1 MRDRAVRFS
10 EYIMGKN
17 VAVGSN
23 ALGSSDQNSR
33 FAATSLGAAG
43 VNLNVRYTRW
53 SCTKVEK
60 GVCETS
66 NLYLDISW
74 ELQERCIGSQH
85 VHEDIAWV

>member
-1 MRDRAVRFS
+1 MTDRAVRFS
-10 EYIMGKN
+10 EYIMVKN

-43 VNLNVRYTRW
+43 VSLNVRYTRW
-53 SCTKVEK
+53 SRTKGEK

-74 ELQERCIGSQH
+74 ELQEKFIGPRH
-85 VHEDIAWV
+85 VHEDIAWG

>member
-33 FAATSLGAAG
+33 FAATSLSAAG
-43 VNLNVRYTRW
+43 VNLNMMPGITLGEAVQ
-53 SCTKVEK
+53 
-60 GVCETS
+60 
-66 NLYLDISW
+66 N
-74 ELQERCIGSQH
+74 
-85 VHEDIAWV
+85 